1 MFSKSELKNEYVSWI
16 KSFIIALGLALIIR
30 TFFFSPVMVDG
41 ASMEPTL
48 HHQEKMLVTKTIG
61 WVGEVHRGD
70 IVIINTDDPKL
81 SYVKRIVGLPR
92 DVIEMRDDQLFINNV
107 LVKEPYLEC
116 NKTIAHLDGRQ
127 LTEDFGPIM
136 VPDDHYF
143 VMGDNRFRSRD
154 SRNELGFIEADRIIG
169 KSKFVFFPLKNARV
183 LQ

>member
-1 MFSKSELKNEYVSWI
+1 MSSKSELKNEYVSWI
-16 KSFIIALGLALIIR
+16 KSFVIALGIALIIR

-48 HHQEKMLVTKTIG
+48 HDQEKMLVSKTIV

-70 IVIINTDDPKL
+70 IVIIETDDPKL

-92 DVIEMRDDQLFINNV
+92 DVIEMRGDQLFINNEQV
-107 LVKEPYLEC
+107 NEPYLEG
-116 NKTIAHLDGRQ
+116 NKNIAHLDGRQ
-127 LTEDFGPIM
+127 LTEDFGPIT

-143 VMGDNRFRSRD
+143 VMGDNRFRSLD
-154 SRNELGFIEADRIIG
+154 SRNQLGFIEADRIIG
-169 KSKFVFFPLKNARV
+169 KSRIVFYPFKNARV